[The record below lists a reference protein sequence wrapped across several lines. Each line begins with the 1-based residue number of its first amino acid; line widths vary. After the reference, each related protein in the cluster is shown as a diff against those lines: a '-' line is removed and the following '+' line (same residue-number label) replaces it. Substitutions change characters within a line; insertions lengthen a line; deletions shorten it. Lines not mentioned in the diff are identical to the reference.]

1 MIVKVSLKNKVQEL
15 YQECESWNYG
25 IARDF
30 LLPYELYYY
39 HIAPHERLLVL
50 RMKPDYTENYTNPLF
65 VSGDDVFYLDKDIE
79 CFSVV
84 YL

>member
-15 YQECESWNYG
+15 YQECESWDYG

-30 LLPYELYYY
+30 LFPYELDYY